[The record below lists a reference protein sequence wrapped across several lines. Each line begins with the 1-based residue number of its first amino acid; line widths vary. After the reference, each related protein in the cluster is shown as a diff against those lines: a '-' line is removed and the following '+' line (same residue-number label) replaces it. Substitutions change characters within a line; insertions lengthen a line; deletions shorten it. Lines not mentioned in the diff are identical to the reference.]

1 MEMEEYIETFY
12 FIYSESKNIR
22 MVLEIVKVLTFLS
35 LKSLKKITFS

>member
-35 LKSLKKITFS
+35 LKFLKKITFS